1 MLQHRTTQKSLRARR
16 EELQHE
22 LTAEP
27 AMPDAA
33 LLDQVTEHIS
43 EVLDA
48 GNHNQWKALMEALV
62 VEVKVLSPDR
72 LVPVFRVPQ
81 PDPERADTD
90 LPVPAPEG
98 SRRER
103 TGGPPGTR
111 TLNPKSKSTRLALF
125 VDLLR
130 QCSLPA

>member
-16 EELQHE
+16 GELQHE

-48 GNHNQWKALMEALV
+48 GNHNQRKALMEALV
-62 VEVKVLSPDR
+62 VEVEVLSPDK
-72 LVPVFRVPQ
+72 LVPVFRAPQ
-81 PDPERADTD
+81 PDPEGADTD
-90 LPVPAPEG
+90 LPVPAPRVRVESELVG
-98 SRRER
+98 
-103 TGGPPGTR
+103 
-111 TLNPKSKSTRLALF
+111 
-125 VDLLR
+125 R
-130 QCSLPA
+130 QGLEP